1 MKFYNKCILQLQSLS
16 MIEINNRTDY
26 TQRYTMSTKVLSL
39 RILKR
44 LKRLAKSATVWLGII
59 NIFKSC

>member
-26 TQRYTMSTKVLSL
+26 TQRYTMSRYTMSTKVLSL

-44 LKRLAKSATVWLGII
+44 LQRFSIGI
-59 NIFKSC
+59 NWNY